1 MRPTFTFHVALVAVL
16 GAVGVGLAEHAATP
30 IKALVPDLDAADY
43 AVREAAREQAAVSP
57 EISLRDIEA
66 VLTGEALSAEQR
78 ARLLVAAHE
87 RFVRGPRA
95 ALGVQMGGGAMPG
108 GIRDPAPDP
117 GVRLS
122 TVFPNFPAA
131 GVLMPGDRLLEVDGH
146 DVQLMT
152 DGTASF
158 RPLVISRDPG
168 DVVRV
173 RLSRGG
179 EERTV
184 EVALGRYADLPA
196 VRAGAVTG
204 LSEAEL
210 TTAWLV
216 RSAGYVTKWED
227 SAPIEAPLTAEQWG
241 AAGAEPIRRD
251 GRAPSLALVPGGRPR
266 GTLDGARDYDEG
278 RVRVGVGGF
287 QPGRRGGQR
296 GGWGGGPGV
305 VVQVGPANPAQQTA
319 IEKRLRDVA
328 TRMAQARVELRAAQ
342 QLVRNT
348 NLPAEQRA
356 AATARLEELQAELF
370 TLAGE
375 QAELTNRARGV
386 IVPAR
391 P

>member
-1 MRPTFTFHVALVAVL
+1 MVSAA
-16 GAVGVGLAEHAATP
+16 GVGLAGRAATP
-30 IKALVPDLDAADY
+30 IKSLVPDMDAADY

-66 VLTGEALSAEQR
+66 VLTAETLSVEQR
-78 ARLLVAAHE
+78 ARLMVAAHD

-122 TVFPNFPAA
+122 AVFPNFPAA

-146 DVQLMT
+146 DVQMMT
-152 DGTASF
+152 DGSASF

-173 RLSRGG
+173 RLGRGG

-184 EVALGRYADLPA
+184 DVALGRYTDLPA

-216 RSAGYVTKWED
+216 RSAGYATKWED
-227 SAPIEAPLTAEQWG
+227 SAPIEAPLKAEQWG
-241 AAGAEPIRRD
+241 AAGAEPMRRD

-266 GTLDGARDYDEG
+266 GTMDGAREYDDV
-278 RVRVGVGGF
+278 RVRMGVGGF

-296 GGWGGGPGV
+296 GGWGGGAGGWQQGPGV
-305 VVQVGPANPAQQTA
+305 VVQVGPANPAQQAAT
-319 IEKRLRDVA
+319 EKRLRDVA
-328 TRMAQARVELRAAQ
+328 GRMAQARVELRAAQ

-356 AATARLEELQAELF
+356 AATARMEELQAELF
-370 TLAGE
+370 ALTGE
-375 QAELTNRARGV
+375 QTELSNRARGV